1 MLQTFAGAPKVDA
14 ANVGWSNSCGRKT
27 GGAEMPKLLKFLA
40 VAGSLLAFA
49 IAALPPAKA
58 EGTFD
63 RILREK
69 KIRVAIDVANPPF
82 GILDKDGQPDGSDVA
97 TARQLAKDL
106 GVEIEFVQVPSPGRI
121 PALLSGRAD
130 VTIASISITSDRA
143 KAVMFANPN
152 GALSI
157 TVFAP
162 QGVNIK
168 TPADL
173 VGKRVGITRATLEEA
188 TVPKMAPTGTR
199 IVWFDDLAATTQ
211 ALLSGQVD
219 AAAMTLFAQNKV
231 AEANPDKHIETK
243 LLVTTAYYA
252 PIVRH
257 DEFELR
263 QWINTWLFLNTQN
276 GVLATIY
283 RKYTGVDLP
292 PLPTF

>member
-1 MLQTFAGAPKVDA
+1 MYKYLKYLM
-14 ANVGWSNSCGRKT
+14 VGICAT
-27 GGAEMPKLLKFLA
+27 GLA
-40 VAGSLLAFA
+40 MVPV
-49 IAALPPAKA
+49 LPTKA

-63 RILREK
+63 RILHEK

-106 GVEIEFVQVPSPGRI
+106 GVAIEFVQVPAPGRI
-121 PALLSGRAD
+121 PALLSGRVD
-130 VTIASISITSDRA
+130 VTIASISITADRA

-157 TVFAP
+157 TIFGP
-162 QGVNIK
+162 QSVNIK
-168 TPADL
+168 TTGDL
-173 VGKRVGITRATLEEA
+173 IGKRIGITRGTLEET
-188 TVPKMAPTGTR
+188 TVPTMAPAGTN
-199 IVWFDDLAATTQ
+199 IIWFDDLAATTQ
-211 ALLSGQVD
+211 ALLSDKVD
-219 AAAMTLFAQNKV
+219 SVAMSLFAQNKV

-257 DEFELR
+257 GEFELR
-263 QWINTWLFLNTQN
+263 QWINTWLFLNAHN
-276 GVLATIY
+276 GVLAQIY
-283 RKYTGVDLP
+283 KKYTGVDLP